1 MLERGRGVIFPDE
14 GEVVLGGG
22 FGFISKLRGEE
33 NGGAFAIGEHP
44 LEPGTLGA
52 PPHTH
57 ENEDEISFI
66 VEGRIG
72 VLLGED
78 VHEVEAGGYVLKPRG
93 IPHAFWNPGP
103 EPARIVEIFS
113 PAGFERY
120 FEELAGI
127 LSGGAPPDVAAIG
140 ELAAR
145 YGLTFHWERMEEISR
160 RYNVGLG

>member
-1 MLERGRGVIFPDE
+1 MLTGERAVIAPGE
-14 GEVVLGGG
+14 GKVVLRGGLG
-22 FGFISKLRGEE
+22 FVEKLRGEE

-44 LEPGTLGA
+44 LEPGVLGA

-57 ENEDEISFI
+57 ANEDEISFV

-72 VLLGED
+72 VLLGEE
-78 VHEVEAGGYVLKPRG
+78 VHEVAAGGYVLKPRG
-93 IPHAFWNPGP
+93 VPHAFWNPGP

-127 LSGGAPPDVAAIG
+127 LSAGGPPDVAAIEG
-140 ELAAR
+140 LAAR
-145 YGLTFHWERMEEISR
+145 YGLTFHWERLEEISA
-160 RYNVGLG
+160 RYGVALR

>member
-1 MLERGRGVIFPDE
+1 MLTRGHAVISPRE
-14 GEVVLGGG
+14 GETVLTGA

-57 ENEDEISFI
+57 ENEDEISFV

-72 VLLGED
+72 VLLGEEF
-78 VHEVEAGGYVLKPRG
+78 HEVEAGGYVLKPRG

-120 FEELAGI
+120 FEELAGT
-127 LSGGAPPDVAAIG
+127 LSNDGPPDVAAIG

>member
-1 MLERGRGVIFPDE
+1 MLDRRRTVIAPDE
-14 GEVVLGGG
+14 GEVVLSGGLG
-22 FGFISKLRGEE
+22 FVEKLPGEE

-44 LEPGTLGA
+44 LEPGVLGA

-57 ENEDEISFI
+57 EREDEISFV
-66 VEGRIG
+66 VEGQIG
-72 VLLGED
+72 VLLGEE

-113 PAGFERY
+113 PAGFEHY
-120 FEELAGI
+120 FEELSAI
-127 LSGGAPPDVAAIG
+127 LSAGGPPDVEAIG

-145 YGLTFHWERMEEISR
+145 YGLTLNENPTS
-160 RYNVGLG
+160 